1 MNHSALSHE
10 EFTLQG
16 VPNGD
21 GHHLLIAIVFLL
33 VYIIIIAA
41 NLIIIFLVK
50 TDTNLHGPM
59 YYLLCILAGIDI
71 ILSNVTIPKILA
83 MYVFQSN
90 TISLKACATQ
100 MFFVYC
106 TALSESTLLVA
117 MAYDRYVAICQPFN
131 YHKLK
136 FHYVILGVAVVI
148 FLRAMCFVV
157 VAWLL
162 TRAIYCDSN
171 FIQNCYCNYGSLSK
185 LACSGVT
192 ASDAITYP
200 LSFLITL
207 PDSALIVFSYVKIF
221 KVALN
226 AGQGEARSKALNT
239 CTTHFCVLMLFY
251 TSALFEFT
259 MYLIPS
265 LFSPELHFVV
275 AVTFAIFQPIFNPI
289 IYSVRTKEIRNS
301 FLKLLGRRRITDG
314 SLRS

>member
-1 MNHSALSHE
+1 MNGSTQSHT
-10 EFTLQG
+10 EFLLQG

-21 GHHLLIAIVFLL
+21 GHDLLILISFLL
-33 VYIIIIAA
+33 VYVVIIAA
-41 NLIIIFLVK
+41 NLTIMFLVK
-50 TDTNLHGPM
+50 TETNLHGPM
-59 YYLLCILAGIDI
+59 YYLLCLLAGIDI

-83 MYVFQSN
+83 MYALQSKV
-90 TISLKACATQ
+90 ISLEACVTQ

-136 FHYVILGVAVVI
+136 LHYVLLVVAVII
-148 FLRAMCFVV
+148 FLRAMCFVA
-157 VAWLL
+157 VATLL
-162 TRAIYCDSN
+162 TQATYCGSN

-185 LACSGVT
+185 LACDGVT

-207 PDSALIVFSYVKIF
+207 PDSSLIIISYFKIF
-221 KVALN
+221 KVAFHT
-226 AGQGEARSKALNT
+226 GQGEARSKALNT
-239 CTTHFCVLMLFY
+239 CTSHCCVLILFY

-259 MYLIPS
+259 MYLVPS
-265 LFSPELHFVV
+265 IFSSELHFVV

-289 IYSVRTKEIRNS
+289 IYGVRTKEIRNS
-301 FLKLLGRRRITDG
+301 FLKRLGRGRVAD
-314 SLRS
+314 RS